1 MDPQSQ
7 RARWKSHLERIP
19 AERREETRNREV
31 WEHIESTD
39 TVPSIPESYA
49 VQRAHHMSPDA
60 FKSDIDEIAAFS
72 RLRNALCELDDLL
85 GIAAVLRVELK
96 GLYVLNVV
104 PCFTYGG
111 GGHLLTW
118 IAPTGKI
125 TEAYPAYLERHI
137 DKVLRR
143 VVSATADLQSTT
155 QFLRRSLIDDC
166 EATDGRADEIAQL
179 NSFSNVWQLEE
190 AVKEALGDWKPDAD
204 AEWKRLRGQLCNIW
218 MVAAEKEPDMRAYLG
233 WQGV

>member
-96 GLYVLNVV
+96 
-104 PCFTYGG
+104 
-111 GGHLLTW
+111 
-118 IAPTGKI
+118 GKI